1 MAAFGAW
8 GSVLYSM
15 IHARMTMYKN
25 VLSHAEPPRQIIHNW
40 EITYNTSG
48 SVHII

>member
-15 IHARMTMYKN
+15 IHACMTMYKN